1 VTLLHVTSILSVIQ
15 HSTKRATIWAVMTAT
30 HRERGT
36 AANDD
41 DVDDDVAAF
50 NDVLRHVVIEL
61 MAVDLYTDTKHV

>member
-1 VTLLHVTSILSVIQ
+1 
-15 HSTKRATIWAVMTAT
+15 MTAT